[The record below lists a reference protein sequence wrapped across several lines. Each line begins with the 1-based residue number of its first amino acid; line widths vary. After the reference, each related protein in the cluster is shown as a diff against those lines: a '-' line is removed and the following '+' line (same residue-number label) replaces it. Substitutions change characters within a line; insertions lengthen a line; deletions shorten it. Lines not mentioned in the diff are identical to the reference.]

1 MKNIIIISLIFLL
14 ILSFIT
20 LYKNKQTFENTYEED
35 SENILYYPCDIY
47 VKKSMKGG
55 KYGRGVYANRDFEV
69 NETIELAPYIEDKE
83 TNTSGIVRDYTFS
96 RKGND
101 PDNVVIAFGFASL
114 YNHDDDNTASWVV
127 TDDHVKIY
135 AVKPI
140 KKGEEIFITYGS
152 KYWES
157 RNDQIDKL

>member
-1 MKNIIIISLIFLL
+1 MKNIIIIIIIIVL
-14 ILSFIT
+14 ILSLAF
-20 LYKNKQTFENTYEED
+20 NKIETFESTD
-35 SENILYYPCDIY
+35 DIVFYPSNIY
-47 VKKSMKGG
+47 VKKSNKGG
-55 KYGRGVYANRDFEV
+55 KYGRGVYANKDFNM

-83 TNTSGIVRDYTFS
+83 INTTGIVRDYTFS

-101 PDNVVIAFGFASL
+101 PDTVVIAFGFASL
-114 YNHDDDNTASWVV
+114 YNHSDSNNATWTVNDE
-127 TDDHVKIY
+127 HVKIY

-157 RNDQIDKL
+157 RNDMIDKI

>member
-1 MKNIIIISLIFLL
+1 MKNIIIISIISVL
-14 ILSFIT
+14 ILSFIIFYT
-20 LYKNKQTFENTYEED
+20 NKQTFENTDEN

-55 KYGRGVYANRDFEV
+55 KYGRGVYANKDFELD
-69 NETIELAPYIEDKE
+69 ETIELAPYIEDEE
-83 TNTSGIVRDYTFS
+83 TNTAGIVRDYTFS

-101 PDNVVIAFGFASL
+101 PNNVVIAFGFASL
-114 YNHDDDNTASWVV
+114 YNHDDNNNASWVV

-135 AVKPI
+135 TVKPI
-140 KKGEEIFITYGS
+140 KKGEEIFITYGT

-157 RNDQIDKL
+157 RNDKINKL